1 MKHHSLR
8 CPHNHFTKAPE
19 GSELERL
26 AILQAAKMVGGPY
39 AITKEQCVTCK
50 LNEQRRTIR
59 QANGCTAETCPV
71 GAENCDPT
79 VPCTFR
85 NPS

>member
-8 CPHNHFTKAPE
+8 CPHNHFTQAEE
-19 GSELERL
+19 GSDLERQ
-26 AILQAAKMVGGPY
+26 AILQAAQGVNGAY

-50 LNEQRRTIR
+50 LNEQKRVIRT
-59 QANGCTAETCPV
+59 ANGCTSETCPV
-71 GAENCDPT
+71 GAENCDPA
-79 VPCTFR
+79 VHCIFR